1 MTTSTDLP
9 TPTPVRRLALV
20 LTARQLVTIG
30 EKLDVVRDDLREGY
44 PTRDL
49 DIEIVY
55 AERPD
60 PGNVRVEVRFS
71 GVDGAWAAFVAR
83 TACDRVGLDFR
94 RVR

>member
-1 MTTSTDLP
+1 MTTTTTTVP
-9 TPTPVRRLALV
+9 TAVRRLVLD
-20 LTARQLVTIG
+20 LTARQLVAIG
-30 EKLDVVRDDLREGY
+30 EKLDEVRDDLREGY